1 MRYRIALCGFSEF
14 EYRAM
19 HFSFQ
24 HLASPEAT
32 EYHVVDALAEA
43 DFAVV
48 DADSKPAVKG
58 VVLSNR
64 ITHAVF
70 VGAVAPPGV
79 NLHLTRPI
87 DPTRIR
93 RLLDTLAERFPEG
106 RVRLEPPADLQ
117 LPTLDDVVSTLG
129 AFEPPTGAPAPAAVP
144 VVAPAAVPVV
154 AAPAPPPVAAAPT
167 APPVDDTQADPEYS
181 VAKKKAR
188 AAARRA
194 RLASS
199 NAEAHAAEP
208 LRDVMVLDADERAG
222 GELCTLLERFG
233 FSPQWLRSIPKA
245 AEHLAAKPFAAYFLD
260 IALDGADRGEG
271 LSLVQRIQE
280 LPVRDGHPA
289 PAVLIV
295 SAQINPA
302 DRVRAALA
310 GIKVPLVKPV
320 SRGDVARAL
329 EGCGVSLPSDARRSG

>member
-24 HLASPEAT
+24 HPATPEAT
-32 EYHVVDALAEA
+32 EYLVVDALTEA

-58 VVLSNR
+58 VVLSR
-64 ITHAVF
+64 RVAHAVF

-93 RLLDTLAERFPEG
+93 RLLDTLVERFPET

-117 LPTLDDVVSTLG
+117 LPTLDDVIPTLD
-129 AFEPPTGAPAPAAVP
+129 AFEPPLAEIPAAAPAAAPIAASPEPVAPAPAA
-144 VVAPAAVPVV
+144 
-154 AAPAPPPVAAAPT
+154 PPPADAPT
-167 APPVDDTQADPEYS
+167 DPELS
-181 VAKKKAR
+181 AAKKAAR

-199 NAEAHAAEP
+199 KARPGAQEP
-208 LRDVMVLDADERAG
+208 LRDVMVVDADEAAG
-222 GELCTLLERFG
+222 GELCKLLERFG

-260 IALDGADRGEG
+260 IPLDGADRGEG
-271 LSLVQRIQE
+271 LSLLQRIQE
-280 LPVRDGHPA
+280 LPALEGHPA

-295 SAQINPA
+295 SAQLNPA

>member
-24 HLASPEAT
+24 HPASPEQT
-32 EYHVVDALAEA
+32 EYEVVDALAEA

-58 VVLSNR
+58 VVLSR
-64 ITHAVF
+64 RVAHAVF

-93 RLLDTLAERFPEG
+93 RLLDTLVERFPETP
-106 RVRLEPPADLQ
+106 VRLEPPADLQ
-117 LPTLDDVVSTLG
+117 LPTLDDVVPTLD
-129 AFEPPTGAPAPAAVP
+129 AFVPPLAQAPIAAPKAAAAPAAA
-144 VVAPAAVPVV
+144 APAAPPRP
-154 AAPAPPPVAAAPT
+154 AAPEPTPPSAADAPT
-167 APPVDDTQADPEYS
+167 DPELS
-181 VAKKKAR
+181 AAKKAAR

-199 NAEAHAAEP
+199 KLPPGAQEP
-208 LRDVMVLDADERAG
+208 LRDVMVLDADEAAG
-222 GELCTLLERFG
+222 SELCKLLERFG

-271 LSLVQRIQE
+271 LSLVQRIRD
-280 LPVRDGHPA
+280 LPAREGHPA

-295 SAQINPA
+295 SAQLNPA

-310 GIKVPLVKPV
+310 GIQAPLVKPV

>member
-24 HLASPEAT
+24 HPASPEET
-32 EYHVVDALAEA
+32 EYQVVDALAEA

-58 VVLSNR
+58 VVLSR
-64 ITHAVF
+64 RVAHAVF

-93 RLLDTLAERFPEG
+93 RLLDTLVEHFPETP
-106 RVRLEPPADLQ
+106 VRLEPPADLQ
-117 LPTLDDVVSTLG
+117 LPTLDDVVPTLD
-129 AFEPPTGAPAPAAVP
+129 AFEPPLAQTPSASPAATSPQPAAPAPASP
-144 VVAPAAVPVV
+144 RVAD
-154 AAPAPPPVAAAPT
+154 AP
-167 APPVDDTQADPEYS
+167 ADPELS
-181 VAKKKAR
+181 AAKKAAR

-194 RLASS
+194 RLAS
-199 NAEAHAAEP
+199 NTVRPGAQEP
-208 LRDVMVLDADERAG
+208 LRDVMVLDADEAAG
-222 GELCTLLERFG
+222 GELCKLLERFG
-233 FSPQWLRSIPKA
+233 FSPQWLRSISKA

-280 LPVRDGHPA
+280 LPAREGHPA

-295 SAQINPA
+295 SAQLNPA

-310 GIKVPLVKPV
+310 GIKAPLVKPV